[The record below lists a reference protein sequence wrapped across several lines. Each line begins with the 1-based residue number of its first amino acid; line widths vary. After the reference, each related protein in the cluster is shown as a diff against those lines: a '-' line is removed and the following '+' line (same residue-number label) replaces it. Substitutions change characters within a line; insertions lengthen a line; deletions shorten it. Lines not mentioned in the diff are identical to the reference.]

1 MTSGYASLLAAARAG
16 GAERRRLGLAIALGF
31 GAVVASGGLLIT
43 SGYLIS
49 RAAQRP
55 EIFVLSV
62 AIVGVRAFA
71 IARALLRYGER
82 LASHDAALRL
92 LGRVRASFYG
102 RLAPLVPGDLED
114 RSQAYG
120 ARERVGSRGGD
131 LLSRFVGD
139 VDALQDLYLRALAP
153 PVVAALAICAATLTA
168 WLILP
173 AAGPVVFVCLLLA
186 AIVVPAL
193 AAGLASASG
202 RRQAPARAALTA
214 ELVET
219 IEGAAE
225 LAVAGRAQERI
236 ARLRAADRRLAA
248 LARRDGIAA
257 GVATALGSAAAGGSV
272 VAVLL
277 VAVPAT
283 HRGALAGV
291 LVAALALLMLAAFEG
306 LAPLPLAA
314 RRLRACAEAARRLEE
329 LCEREPSVR
338 DPARPRAL
346 PGGGERVGGEPVAGS
361 AVVGGEPVVDSD
373 ACDLVVD
380 DVSVRYAP
388 AEPWALEHVSLRLAP
403 GRCIALIGP
412 SGAGKTTLAQLLVR
426 FRDPDVGSVRIG
438 GVDLRELAQDDVRRA
453 VTLAAQDAYL
463 FNTTLRENVLL
474 ARRTATEGELWAA
487 LAAAGAAEWVRTLP
501 DGLDTPVGEDG
512 GALSGGQGQRIALAR
527 ALLSDARFLVLD
539 EPTAHLD
546 ADTARAVMCDIAAGA
561 GERGVLVITHSDIG
575 LDLFDEVLELAGAG
589 LRSAVGHGSP
599 TPTRLDRAL
608 RRADAPQ

>member
-1 MTSGYASLLAAARAG
+1 MTNSYASLLAAARAG
-16 GAERRRLGLAIALGF
+16 GAERRRLALAIALGF
-31 GAVVASGGLLIT
+31 GAVVASGGLLIA

-71 IARALLRYGER
+71 IARALSRYGER

-92 LGRVRASFYG
+92 LGRVRARFYR
-102 RLAPLVPGDLED
+102 RLAPLVPGDL
-114 RSQAYG
+114 G
-120 ARERVGSRGGD
+120 GPRGGD

-186 AIVVPAL
+186 ATVVPAL
-193 AAGLASASG
+193 AAALASASG

-236 ARLRAADRRLAA
+236 ARLRTADGRLAA
-248 LARRDGIAA
+248 LARRDGVAA
-257 GVATALGSAAAGGSV
+257 GAATALGSAAAGGSV

-283 HRGALAGV
+283 HGGALAGV
-291 LVAALALLMLAAFEG
+291 LVAALALLVLAAFEG

-314 RRLRACAEAARRLEE
+314 RRLRACAAAASRLEE

-338 DPARPRAL
+338 DPAQPRAL
-346 PGGGERVGGEPVAGS
+346 PGGG
-361 AVVGGEPVVDSD
+361 
-373 ACDLVVD
+373 DLVVE
-380 DVSVRYAP
+380 DVSARYAP
-388 AEPWALEHVSLRLAP
+388 AEPWVLEHASLRLAP
-403 GRCIALIGP
+403 GRRVVLMGP

-426 FRDPDVGSVRIG
+426 FRDPDAGSVRIG

-453 VTLAAQDAYL
+453 VALAAQDAHL

-474 ARRTATEGELWAA
+474 ARRAATEQELWAA
-487 LAAAGAAEWVRTLP
+487 LAAAGAVDWVRALP
-501 DGLDTPVGEDG
+501 DGLDTLVGEDG
-512 GALSGGQGQRIALAR
+512 GALSGGQRQRIALAR

-546 ADTARAVMCDIAAGA
+546 AATARAVMRDIAAGTGAGSGGAGAGAGEDAGGAGAGAGA
-561 GERGVLVITHSDIG
+561 GERAVLVITHSDIG
-575 LDLFDEVLELAGAG
+575 ADLFDEVLELRGGG
-589 LRSAVGHGSP
+589 LRAVVG
-599 TPTRLDRAL
+599 
-608 RRADAPQ
+608 

>member
-1 MTSGYASLLAAARAG
+1 MTGSYASLLAAARAG

-55 EIFVLSV
+55 EVFVLSV

-71 IARALLRYGER
+71 IARALSRYGER

-92 LGRVRASFYG
+92 LGRVRASFYR
-102 RLAPLVPGDLED
+102 RLAPLVPGDLGD
-114 RSQAYG
+114 RSGAYG
-120 ARERVGSRGGD
+120 GRGVVGPRGGD

-153 PVVAALAICAATLTA
+153 PVVAALAVCAATLTA

-173 AAGPVVFVCLLLA
+173 AAGTVVFVCLLLA
-186 AIVVPAL
+186 ATVVPAL

-225 LAVAGRAQERI
+225 LAVAGRAQERV
-236 ARLRAADRRLAA
+236 ARLSAADGRLAA
-248 LARRDGIAA
+248 LARRDGVAA
-257 GVATALGSAAAGGSV
+257 GAATALGSAAAGGSM

-277 VAVPAT
+277 VAIPAV
-283 HRGALAGV
+283 HGGALAGV
-291 LVAALALLMLAAFEG
+291 LVAALALLVIAAFEG

-314 RRLRACAEAARRLEE
+314 RRLRACAEAASRLEE

-346 PGGGERVGGEPVAGS
+346 PGGG
-361 AVVGGEPVVDSD
+361 
-373 ACDLVVD
+373 DLVVEA
-380 DVSVRYAP
+380 VSARYTP
-388 AEPWALEHVSLRLAP
+388 AEPWVLERASLRVSP
-403 GRCIALIGP
+403 GRCVVLTGP
-412 SGAGKTTLAQLLVR
+412 SGAGKSTLAQLLVR
-426 FRDPDVGSVRIG
+426 FRDPDAGSVRIG

-453 VTLAAQDAYL
+453 VAIAAQDAHL

-474 ARRTATEGELWAA
+474 ARRDATEQELWAA
-487 LAAAGAAEWVRTLP
+487 LAAAGAADWVGALP
-501 DGLDTPVGEDG
+501 DGLDTLAGEDG
-512 GALSGGQGQRIALAR
+512 GALSGGERQRIALAR

-546 ADTARAVMCDIAAGA
+546 AATARAVMRDIAMGA
-561 GERGVLVITHSDIG
+561 GERGVLAITHGEIG
-575 LDLFDEVLELAGAG
+575 VDLFDELLELRDGT
-589 LRSAVGHGSP
+589 LYKVK
-599 TPTRLDRAL
+599 
-608 RRADAPQ
+608 